1 MKVKKI
7 GDTQE
12 KTVVNHNEPGP
23 AKEVIESTPSEMPGE
38 INKTKYYLIGGGLL
52 AVIAILLYFLLF
64 KNSDKTFDTDII
76 PQDTKTKNT
85 VEQKENKTPNVP
97 PVEKEKNID
106 LNGTYNG
113 SIKDGTRWYVYIFE
127 FDGKNFSGH
136 NQIFWKKYPDGF
148 NTNFTGTYDSKTG
161 QIIMYEDR
169 NAKGSGKF
177 TGTVSENGKIMSG
190 DWHRYS
196 DNGSFTWNLKKS
208 GIKD

>member
-12 KTVVNHNEPGP
+12 QAQVNHDKQQTP
-23 AKEVIESTPSEMPGE
+23 KESIETAQSVMAGG

-52 AVIAILLYFLLF
+52 AVIAILLYFLIF
-64 KNSDKTFDTDII
+64 KNSDKTNDADVIT
-76 PQDTKTKNT
+76 QDTKTKNT
-85 VEQKENKTPNVP
+85 IEQKENKTPNVP
-97 PVEKEKNID
+97 PVDKEKKID
-106 LNGTYNG
+106 LNGTYRG

-136 NQIFWKKYPDGF
+136 NQIFWKKYPDGY

-169 NAKGSGKF
+169 SAKGAGKF
-177 TGTVSENGKIMSG
+177 TGTVSDNGKIMSG
-190 DWHRYS
+190 DWYRYT
-196 DNGSFTWNLKKS
+196 DNGSFTWNLEKS
-208 GIKD
+208 AE